1 MARHFN
7 WETFRTNPS
16 PEVNSNFGLDATA
29 LCSRLGIN
37 PDTLHLATTLCNAY
51 AIPQQGK
58 DAIAKAFED
67 KSITPSALPTSNST
81 AKDIGKLIN
90 TLASS
95 DAGLSFLAVCAVI
108 GTYYTL
114 DSIPK
119 IFSELAAESAVPPDL
134 VPTPQDWE
142 TLKPLY
148 ANFRGPPAFTAL
160 VDRYTNLYIDTPA
173 YQTKPLEHHGPKS
186 VVIFLYCIS
195 LIIGDLAVG
204 RTDRSGI
211 LVLAGKDAGWAAA
224 VAEWLFGLEIRLRM
238 GPPSRVPVDSVASE
252 GLLYSNCGE
261 GEGAQVTVCF
271 AHPGV
276 PVDGEPFVETP
287 LGVRQRG

>member
-7 WETFRTNPS
+7 WETFSGHSS
-16 PEVNSNFGLDATA
+16 PIVTADATA

-37 PDTLHLATTLCNAY
+37 PNTLHLATTLCNAY

-58 DAIAKAFED
+58 DAVAKAVED
-67 KSITPSALPTSNST
+67 KSIAFSPLPTSDST
-81 AKDIGKLIN
+81 SADIDKLIK

-95 DAGLSFLAVCAVI
+95 EAGLAFLAICSVI
-108 GTYYTL
+108 ASYYTL

-119 IFSELAAESAVPPDL
+119 IFSELATESAVPPDL

-148 ANFRGPPAFTAL
+148 ANLGGPPSFTAL
-160 VDRYTNLYIDTPA
+160 VDRYTNLYIDSSA
-173 YQTKPLEHHGPKS
+173 YQTRPLEHHGPKS

-224 VAEWLFGLEIRLRM
+224 AAEWLFGLKIRLRM
-238 GPPSRVPVDSVASE
+238 GPPSRVPVHSVASE
-252 GLLYSNCGE
+252 GLLYSNCQE
-261 GEGAQVTVCF
+261 GERAQVTVCF